1 MMTKLLQ
8 KRYGKAVMEKESSK
22 KKWIIIEDG
31 GYFPP
36 YLTQYSPMHYQC
48 ALSSLKR
55 MEWEE
60 VTKMADAME
69 QVTP

>member
-22 KKWIIIEDG
+22 KKWLIIEDK

-36 YLTQYSPMHYQC
+36 YLTQYNV
-48 ALSSLKR
+48 LK
-55 MEWEE
+55 ELYG
-60 VTKMADAME
+60 
-69 QVTP
+69 